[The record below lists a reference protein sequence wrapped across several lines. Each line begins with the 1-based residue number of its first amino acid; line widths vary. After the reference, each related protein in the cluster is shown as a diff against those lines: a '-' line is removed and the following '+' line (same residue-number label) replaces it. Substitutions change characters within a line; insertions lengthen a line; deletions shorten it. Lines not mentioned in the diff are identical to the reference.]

1 MIAHLKKQF
10 LIYLVLYIFLFVIFT
25 FAGFSQSPEKEKFN
39 IKNQPCLENV
49 QFPVKIDTII
59 IDKNWRTR
67 DPIILK
73 ELTFSAGDTVSEEM
87 IMKSI
92 SRVWNMKNFVDV
104 DYCLKKDENGQN
116 VLWFTAKDAFTIVPI
131 ISVQGSLQ
139 EYNIGLGIEDH
150 NLFGRNIRL
159 RISGNIGSLQ
169 RSYGFELG
177 IPRQLLYRNMTLK
190 TGFWAG
196 GQKNYIINDKE
207 KQTGIAYDSKNAFLS
222 IGNPNNEDDHYTFS
236 PDLHISYLNHA
247 TDSTLLDEG
256 VPAMGSYIINELGI
270 SFSENIGTISYIR
283 HQKDGFT
290 AGISLGTGIGI
301 DKNSKSYLNWG
312 ASAQYYKLL
321 NKWVQLSATFR
332 YNGTTTDY
340 SSLYYYLGA
349 SSVRGILTGEI
360 AGKNVYVLNFGFSLT
375 YLNRTWAAIE
385 ESFYVN
391 VGSGTML
398 FTDLF
403 HSRPIMSIGTGFRFM
418 IPIIP
423 WAAIKIDFTYSGK
436 GNNWF
441 FLDM

>member
-1 MIAHLKKQF
+1 MKKQL
-10 LIYLVLYIFLFVIFT
+10 LIQLVLCIFLFVIFT
-25 FAGFSQSPEKEKFN
+25 FTVFSQSPEKEKFN
-39 IKNQPCLENV
+39 IKNQACLENV

-67 DPIILK
+67 ESIILN
-73 ELTFSAGDTVSEEM
+73 EITFSAGDTVSEEM

-104 DYCLKKDENGQN
+104 DYCLKKDENDRN
-116 VLWFTAKDAFTIVPI
+116 VLWFTAKDAFTVVPI
-131 ISVQGSLQ
+131 ISVQGSFQ

-169 RSYGFELG
+169 KSYGFELG
-177 IPRQLLYRNMTLK
+177 IPRQLLYKNMTLK
-190 TGFWAG
+190 TGFWLG
-196 GQKNYIINDKE
+196 GQKNYIIKDKE
-207 KQTGIAYDSKNAFLS
+207 KQSGIAYDSKNAFLS

-236 PDLHISYLNHA
+236 PDLHISYLNHV
-247 TDSTLLDEG
+247 TDSTFLDEG
-256 VPAMGSYIINELGI
+256 VPSMGNYTINELGI
-270 SFSENIGTISYIR
+270 SFSENIGTITHIR
-283 HQKDGFT
+283 HQKDGFA
-290 AGISLGTGIGI
+290 AGISLGTGIGV
-301 DKNSKSYLNWG
+301 DQNTKSYLNWG

-321 NKWVQLSATFR
+321 NKWVQLSVIFR
-332 YNGTTTDY
+332 YNGITTDY
-340 SSLYYYLGA
+340 PSLYYYLGA

-360 AGKNVYVLNFGFSLT
+360 AGKNVYVLNMGVSLT

-385 ESFYVN
+385 QSFYVN
-391 VGSGTML
+391 AGNGSML
-398 FTDLF
+398 FNDLF

-418 IPIIP
+418 IPMVP
-423 WAAIKIDFTYSGK
+423 WAVIKFDFTYSGK